1 MKALFIISLFGFIIF
16 ALVFVVALNKDL
28 NEKVWKRIAYI
39 SPILSAVWM
48 HRWRCLPI
56 RINTR

>member
-39 SPILSAVWM
+39 SPILSAV
-48 HRWRCLPI
+48 CFISLLLVLPFI
-56 RINTR
+56 LAM